1 MEKLGQKYLNSLLK
15 RALKQPGLKKSFPKN
30 MGKKKVVIEL
40 SLVNKADMKK
50 LNRSWRGKDRP
61 TDILSFPM
69 PKLFLTKVFV
79 RDLNE
84 IHLGE
89 LVICEPILKS
99 QAKEQGHTAERE
111 LEVLLAHGLLHL
123 LGFDHELGEKEAR
136 IMKKWEDLL
145 VERRA
150 EAAKGSGLIS
160 RAGKLKGKK

>member
-1 MEKLGQKYLNSLLK
+1 MEKLGRKYLNSLLK
-15 RALKQPGLKKSFPKN
+15 RALMHPGLRKSFPKS

-40 SLVNKADMKK
+40 SLVSKADMKK

-89 LVICEPILKS
+89 LVICLPILKS
-99 QAKEQGHTAERE
+99 QAKEQGHTEERE

-150 EAAKGSGLIS
+150 QAAKGSGLIS
-160 RAGKLKGKK
+160 RAVNL

>member
-1 MEKLGQKYLNSLLK
+1 
-15 RALKQPGLKKSFPKN
+15 
-30 MGKKKVVIEL
+30 
-40 SLVNKADMKK
+40 
-50 LNRSWRGKDRP
+50 
-61 TDILSFPM
+61 M

-99 QAKEQGHTAERE
+99 QAREQGHSPERE

-145 VERRA
+145 VERRVTS
-150 EAAKGSGLIS
+150 AKGSGLIS
-160 RAGKLKGKK
+160 RAGKLKSRK